1 VFISLK
7 KEATEKSVYPRYS
20 FIMNKDQF
28 LQELSRSG
36 YPEPIEVTQ
45 PSGGHLDNHTHPF
58 AVRALV
64 VDGCIEIESQGG
76 LKKYEA
82 GDMFELAYEQPH
94 SETYGPTGVKYLA
107 SRKQ

>member
-1 VFISLK
+1 MSLN
-7 KEATEKSVYPRYS
+7 KEAAKKSVYPRYS

-28 LQELSRSG
+28 LQELSRLG
-36 YPEPIEVTQ
+36 YPDPVEVTQ
-45 PSGGHLDNHTHPF
+45 PPNGHLDSHAHPF

-64 VDGCIEIESQGG
+64 VDGCIEIESQDG

-94 SETYGPTGVKYLA
+94 SETYGPTGVRYLA

>member
-1 VFISLK
+1 MSLN
-7 KEATEKSVYPRYS
+7 KEAAKKSVYPRYS

-28 LQELSRSG
+28 LQELTRLG
-36 YPEPIEVTQ
+36 YPEPVEVTQ
-45 PSGGHLDNHTHPF
+45 PPNGHLGNHTHSF

-64 VDGCIEIESQGG
+64 VDGSIEIESQGG

-82 GDMFELAYEQPH
+82 GDVFELAYEQLH
-94 SETYGPTGVKYLA
+94 SETYGSAGVKYLA

>member
-1 VFISLK
+1 MSLN
-7 KEATEKSVYPRYS
+7 KEAAKKSVYPRYS

-28 LQELSRSG
+28 LQELTRLG
-36 YPEPIEVTQ
+36 YPEPVEVTQ
-45 PSGGHLDNHTHPF
+45 PPNGHLGNHTHSF

-64 VDGCIEIESQGG
+64 VDGSIEIESQGG

-82 GDMFELAYEQPH
+82 GDMFELAYEQLH
-94 SETYGPTGVKYLA
+94 SETYGPAGVKYLA

>member
-1 VFISLK
+1 MSLK
-7 KEATEKSVYPRYS
+7 KEAAEKSVYPRYS

-28 LQELSRSG
+28 LQELSRLG
-36 YPEPIEVTQ
+36 YPDPVEVTQ
-45 PSGGHLDNHTHPF
+45 PPSGHLDSHTHPF

-64 VDGCIEIESQGG
+64 VDGYIEIESQDE

-107 SRKQ
+107 SRK